1 MLQDTWEEDYMNYV
15 ECNDKALC
23 SGLAFR
29 GRVNRLEHAQQ
40 MNALIFDL
48 DSVGENELMT
58 LFKRLS
64 DVDGLRRMPYPTFIV
79 QSGSGLH
86 IYYVFDEPI
95 LLFPNIKLQLKAL
108 KHDLTFKLWDY
119 KGTTQE
125 KNIQYQPLNQ
135 AFRMV
140 GSHNNKYDLQVR
152 AFRTGETVSIEHLN
166 QFVMEEHNKV
176 DINQKFSPTKYS
188 LEEAQ
193 VKFPEWYEKVIVQGI
208 KQPNKWRIKR
218 DLYDWW
224 KRQYSRITGGH
235 RYYFLMCIAIYAV
248 KCDISRQEL
257 KQDMDE
263 MFEYLRQVEHTNP
276 LEESDIISALE
287 AYDRAYYNF
296 TLDDI
301 EKLTNLRIE
310 RNKRNYRTQGE
321 HMKVMSAIRDVFY
334 PNGDWRNAK
343 GAPTKEQLVKDYLAE
358 NPTATVTEVA
368 RALGV
373 SRPTVYKYMKKE

>member
-1 MLQDTWEEDYMNYV
+1 MAILQDKIQPNYNRVLDILSSRYEEINGYDFYNFIFPYNEVAGDIHYDYSRPNAIFLYTAEDAANPNRNLSRRVMLQDTWEEDYMNYV

-95 LLFPNIKLQLKAL
+95 PLFPNIKLQLKAL

-166 QFVMEEHNKV
+166 QFVMEEHN
-176 DINQKFSPTKYS
+176 
-188 LEEAQ
+188 
-193 VKFPEWYEKVIVQGI
+193 
-208 KQPNKWRIKR
+208 
-218 DLYDWW
+218 
-224 KRQYSRITGGH
+224 
-235 RYYFLMCIAIYAV
+235 
-248 KCDISRQEL
+248 
-257 KQDMDE
+257 
-263 MFEYLRQVEHTNP
+263 
-276 LEESDIISALE
+276 
-287 AYDRAYYNF
+287 
-296 TLDDI
+296 
-301 EKLTNLRIE
+301 
-310 RNKRNYRTQGE
+310 
-321 HMKVMSAIRDVFY
+321 
-334 PNGDWRNAK
+334 
-343 GAPTKEQLVKDYLAE
+343 
-358 NPTATVTEVA
+358 
-368 RALGV
+368 
-373 SRPTVYKYMKKE
+373 